1 MIPSIRCIVGA
12 FVVVLATVIEMYPA
26 HAGTLEDYI
35 NTIGKTGC
43 ESIPYA
49 GLQRSCQNLDVDKYC
64 KDASQYPRASQ
75 GTRALRQKI
84 DTDLP
89 NEIKKLESGVKS
101 LQEAVAKATS
111 EAEKQSINAN
121 IRTME
126 TDLNNRYKTL
136 SQMNGDLQTDI
147 ATIDKRIQNGER
159 CSRERYDMFQVFK
172 AVISKA
178 ESETDPAVVK
188 EATPRLAYWK
198 SQQDIHY
205 RVRIEDVQVAIE
217 KCKDCRDGKQ

>member
-1 MIPSIRCIVGA
+1 MISSIRCIVGA
-12 FVVVLATVIEMYPA
+12 FVVTLSTMMWMSPA
-26 HAGTLEDYI
+26 RAGTLEDYI

-43 ESIPYA
+43 ESIPYP

-64 KDASQYPRASQ
+64 KDASLPRACQ

-84 DTDLP
+84 NTDLP

-101 LQEAVAKATS
+101 LQEALAKATS
-111 EAEKQSINAN
+111 DAEKQSINAN

-136 SQMNGDLQTDI
+136 SQMNSDLQTDI
-147 ATIDKRIQNGER
+147 ATINKRIQNGER

-172 AVISKA
+172 EVISKA

-188 EATPRLAYWK
+188 EASPRLVYWK
-198 SQQDIHY
+198 NEQQNHY
-205 RVRIEDVQVAIE
+205 RVRIEDVQVAID
-217 KCKDCRDGKQ
+217 KCKDCREGKQ